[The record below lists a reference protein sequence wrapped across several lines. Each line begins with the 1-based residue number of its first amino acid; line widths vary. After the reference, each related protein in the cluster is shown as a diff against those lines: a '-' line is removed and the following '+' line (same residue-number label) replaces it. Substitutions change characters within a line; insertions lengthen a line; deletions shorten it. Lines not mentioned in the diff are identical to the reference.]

1 MKIWNLAIRQPV
13 FMSMIL
19 LAGIVLGVYSYFRMP
34 VDLFPNVEFPVVVVN
49 TIYPGAG
56 ADEIDTQ
63 VTTILEDEL
72 KTVSGIDTIQSTSS
86 EGVSTIIM
94 QFDLEVAVDK
104 ASQTVR
110 ERVGNLRN
118 RLPTGILEP
127 VVATFDPNGLAIL
140 TFGVAERT
148 GALTPLELRA
158 LVDEKIKAQL
168 ETVPGVSA
176 VDVNG
181 GQVREIQVY
190 LDMAAL
196 EARNIAPQSVVSAL
210 QAENI
215 NLPGGAVSDQN
226 TELLLRT
233 PANFQTLD
241 DIRNVL
247 ISQRG
252 SPIYLRDVAKVV
264 DGLEKRETITR
275 LNGEDAVIV
284 SIRKQ
289 SATNTVAIA
298 EDVKHDLE
306 TLREAYPNLDISV
319 LSDQST
325 NVERSTDGAME
336 DLIWGSILASLVIL
350 IFFRDLRNTFVTMIG
365 LPVIMIATLWLMD
378 VAGIGLNQISLLA
391 LALVV
396 GLVIDDAIVVREN
409 ILRWVHKGYS
419 PKRAA
424 SIGTM
429 EVVLPVLA
437 TGATIL
443 CVFLPVAYASGI
455 IGRFFRE
462 FGLTVSIAIL
472 VSTFEALTLAPM
484 LSAYFFRARN
494 QEEADAA
501 AQEADDLD
509 ELDPSK
515 EEHFEEAASNS
526 WLNRVYAAILGW
538 TLRHKLIT
546 VILSVVI
553 VVASFASVTLV
564 EVGFV
569 PPTNAYQFTV
579 HMRMP
584 GGTALEIT
592 EHEALRVE
600 SILRSHPEV
609 ATVVTNIGAT
619 GAPEQ
624 ASFDVILRDQNSRT
638 ITAKT
643 VANEFRAPLANVP
656 GILFSTG
663 GGGFGATTD
672 VQVEVLGLE
681 GIPYAEINAGA
692 QAVAE
697 RLRQIPGLVDVD
709 VSYKSGR
716 PELQLDIDRD
726 QAARLGLRPAQI
738 ASTVRL
744 LVNGDTISTYRG
756 EGQEADIRL
765 QLQQTNRATIE
776 DVLNINMLTP
786 TGASVPLRTLVKVN
800 NAVGPSQIRRND
812 GVPLVTVSA
821 NVVGRSVPS
830 ANTEINNLLTEIA
843 PILPTG
849 VNIRQGGNY
858 ESQTESM
865 LNLLMAMLLGV
876 IFIYMV
882 LASQFSSL
890 VQPLLI
896 MIAMPL
902 AVIGGILGLVVTG
915 STLDMLAFIGF
926 IMLMG
931 LVTKN
936 SILLVDFA
944 NRQRSQGFDATAAM
958 LAAGPVRL
966 RPVLMTSLSL
976 ILAMIPVAA
985 GLSAGGEFRRTMAIA
1000 IMGGMI
1006 TSTLLTLLIVPVF
1019 YAIVVGFQDRLAAR
1033 RAAKRA
1039 AQRQQRLAAQGAPTG
1054 VVDSPRAVGD

>member
-56 ADEIDTQ
+56 ADEIDKQ

-72 KTVSGIDTIQSTSS
+72 KTVSGLDTIQSTSS

-94 QFDLEVAVDK
+94 QFSLDMAVDK
-104 ASQTVR
+104 ASQAVR

-118 RLPTGILEP
+118 QLPTGILEP
-127 VVATFDPNGLAIL
+127 VVATFDPNGQAII
-140 TFGVAERT
+140 TFGVAERA
-148 GALTPLELRA
+148 GALSPLELRS
-158 LVDEKIKAQL
+158 LVDDKIKAPL

-181 GQVREIQVY
+181 GQVREIQVN
-190 LDMAAL
+190 LDLAAL

-215 NLPGGAVSDQN
+215 NLPGGSVSDQS
-226 TELLLRT
+226 TDLLIRT
-233 PANFQTLD
+233 PANFQTVEDL
-241 DIRNVL
+241 RNVL

-252 SPIYLRDVAKVV
+252 APIYLRDVATVL

-298 EDVKHDLE
+298 EDVKTMVE
-306 TLREAYPNLDISV
+306 ELRETYPQLDIAL

-325 NVERSTDGAME
+325 NIESSTDGAME

-350 IFFRDLRNTFVTMIG
+350 FFFRDLRNTFVTMIG
-365 LPVIMIATLWLMD
+365 LPVIMIATLWIMD
-378 VAGIGLNQISLLA
+378 IFGIGLNQISLLA

-409 ILRWVHKGYS
+409 ILRWVEKGYS

-424 SIGTM
+424 SIGTT

-462 FGLTVSIAIL
+462 FGLTVSIAII

-484 LSAYFFRARN
+484 LSAYFFRARSD
-494 QEEADAA
+494 EDAEAHAG
-501 AQEADDLD
+501 EADDLD

-515 EEHFEEAASNS
+515 EEHFEEAAANN
-526 WLNRVYAAILGW
+526 WLNRFYGAILGW

-546 VILSVVI
+546 VILSVII
-553 VVASFASVTLV
+553 VVASFASVALV

-579 HMRMP
+579 NMRLP
-584 GGTALEIT
+584 GGTALEVT
-592 EHEALRVE
+592 EREALRVE
-600 SILRSHPEV
+600 EILRSHPAVE
-609 ATVVTNIGAT
+609 TVVTNIGAT
-619 GAPEQ
+619 GAPDQ
-624 ASFDVILRDQNSRT
+624 ASFNVILRDQASRT
-638 ITAKT
+638 VTAKT
-643 VANEFRAPLANVP
+643 VANDFRAPLANVP

-672 VQVEVLGLE
+672 VQVEVVGLE
-681 GIPYAEINAGA
+681 GVPYAEINNGA
-692 QAVAE
+692 QLVAD
-697 RLRQIPGLVDVD
+697 RMRQIPGLVDVD
-709 VSYKSGR
+709 VSYKAGR
-716 PELQLDIDRD
+716 PELQLDIARD

-744 LVNGDTISTYRG
+744 LVNGDTVSTFRG

-765 QLQQTNRATIE
+765 QLQQTNRATID

-800 NAVGPSQIRRND
+800 DAVGPSQIRRTD
-812 GVPLVTVSA
+812 GEPIVTVSA
-821 NVVGRSVPS
+821 NVIGRSVPS
-830 ANTEINNLLTEIA
+830 ANTEINQLLADIDA
-843 PILPTG
+843 SLPVG

-896 MIAMPL
+896 MLAMPL
-902 AVIGGILGLVVTG
+902 AVIGGILALVVTG

-944 NRQRSQGFDATAAM
+944 NRQRGQGANATEAM

-1033 RAAKRA
+1033 RAAKQA
-1039 AQRQQRLAAQGAPTG
+1039 AKRQQRLAAQSAPAG
-1054 VVDSPRAVGD
+1054 VVDSPRAAGD